1 MLELKNYQRR
11 CIEELTDYLAEAR
24 KQKNPKVP
32 FITKTDKPYNVLH
45 GDPSVPF
52 VCIRVPTGGGKT
64 LIAAHAVATAF
75 GHYLLENEERGL
87 VLWLVPSD
95 AIRTQTLA
103 QLRNRLHPYREA
115 LDQAFD
121 SRVRVMDIMEARS
134 IKPSDITENICVVVT
149 TLGSVRRE
157 ETEGLKVYQQNGS
170 LMEHFR
176 GTLDGD
182 LFKDENSTVIQS
194 LANVIR
200 KNRPLVILDE
210 GHNAQTTLSVD
221 VLKEFLPSCII
232 EFTATPLAGSNILVS
247 ISAVELKNQHMVKI
261 PIELSNITQWQEA
274 IQKAVEKRDELE
286 KIAEKE
292 RKASKDYVRPILLL
306 QAEMEQAKEDKIHV
320 RRIVDFL
327 TEELKVKREEIAIKT
342 GEDDELKAYSDL
354 LSPSCPIRYIVT
366 CAALKEGWDCSFA
379 YVLASVSNLGTRLG
393 VEQLI
398 GRILRL
404 PQAKKKTE
412 EALNR
417 SYVFTSSR
425 RFDDAAKLVVASLQ
439 QEGYDK
445 HDVIRSG
452 QKEQGDERKAV
463 REVTEDD
470 FSLPY
475 LALDGQPLDFYD
487 LIPEDFTL
495 KGKATSVELLKNLEN
510 QTFLIDVQE
519 DAVVTTAQQ
528 KLGLLHLSAE
538 ETKDMLIR
546 WLTRAVREQA
556 VDRSDM
562 AAFIKEVLN
571 GLLKKQKLSSL
582 YARKFA
588 LRDAITALIR
598 QLLEEEAER
607 QFGQMLK
614 AGRLTPSKEEWRVP
628 KSMTLLHP
636 MEEPWERHLFDISE
650 ELNCTDLNDSEI
662 VLARQLD
669 DHPNVDWWLR
679 NVVQDPDGFRLQGFK
694 RNGFYPDFI
703 VRTKDKKWWVLEYKG
718 ADRAS
723 NDDSDYKKHLGE
735 TWAKV
740 CGKDCSFRLVE
751 KSTIGTILSSLLS

>member
-11 CIEELTDYLAEAR
+11 CIEELTEYLAEAR

-64 LIAAHAVATAF
+64 LIAAHAVEAAF
-75 GHYLLENEERGL
+75 GHYLLEKEERGL

-115 LDQAFD
+115 LDKAFD

-134 IKPSDITENICVVVT
+134 IKPSDITENLCIVVT

-176 GTLDGD
+176 GVQDGD
-182 LFKDENSTVIQS
+182 LFKDDNGTVIQS

-286 KIAEKE
+286 RIAEKE
-292 RKASKDYVRPILLL
+292 RKVSKDYVRPILLL
-306 QAEMEQAKEDKIHV
+306 QAEMEQAKDDKIHV
-320 RRIVDFL
+320 QRIVDFL
-327 TEELKVKREEIAIKT
+327 TGELKVKREEIAIKT
-342 GEDDELKAYSDL
+342 GKDDELKVYGDL
-354 LSPSCPIRYIVT
+354 MSPSCPIKYIVT

-445 HDVIRSG
+445 QDVIRSD
-452 QKEQGDERKAV
+452 QKDQGDERTAV
-463 REVTEDD
+463 REVTEED

-475 LALDGQPLDFYD
+475 LALDGHPLDFYD

-556 VDRSDM
+556 VGKSDM
-562 AAFIKEVLN
+562 TAFIGGVVS

-598 QLLEEEAER
+598 QLLEDEAER
-607 QFGQMLK
+607 QFGQMLT
-614 AGRLTPSKEEWRVP
+614 AGRLTPSKEEWRFP

-636 MEEPWERHLFDISE
+636 MEEPWERHLFDICE
-650 ELNCTDLNDSEI
+650 DLNCTDLNDSEI

-669 DHPNVDWWLR
+669 EHPNVDWWLR
-679 NVVQDPDGFRLQGFK
+679 NAVQDTDGFRLQGFK

-723 NDDSDYKKHLGE
+723 NDDSDYKKRLGE
-735 TWAKV
+735 AWAKV

-751 KSTIGTILSSLLS
+751 KSTIGTTLSSLHP